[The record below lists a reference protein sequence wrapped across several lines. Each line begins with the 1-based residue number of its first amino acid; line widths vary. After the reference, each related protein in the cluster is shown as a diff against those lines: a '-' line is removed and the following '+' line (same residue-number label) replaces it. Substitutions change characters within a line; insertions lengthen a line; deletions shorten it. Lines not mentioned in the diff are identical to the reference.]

1 MKPDQ
6 KKEQQK
12 KNGLQEGIARAI
24 SQACVY
30 SIESQKTVK
39 QLHRSLPV
47 FTQKQLLH
55 RWVSG
60 TTTSCLT
67 AGIVFSIYFSIYNN
81 LEKYPF
87 AGCVSSFVT
96 SFIKLPIGNSMR
108 IMHTGA
114 SNNILTAGKKLYI
127 KNGIGGLYNGYGLC
141 LIEDIIDIDL
151 RVRLYKSMTEAT
163 HSSSSPSSHGNILSL
178 AYGSIA
184 GAISTGI
191 TNPFDTIRSHMCF
204 HNASN
209 ISNMNVHPLTI
220 TKKIFKEKGIGGF
233 YTGAGL
239 RISSNAI
246 KHGLFFLILNSLS

>member
-1 MKPDQ
+1 MKPEQ
-6 KKEQQK
+6 KKELEKQK
-12 KNGLQEGIARAI
+12 KTGLHEGLARAI

-60 TTTSCLT
+60 TTTSCIT

-108 IMHTGA
+108 IMHSGA
-114 SNNILTAGKKLYI
+114 SNNILAAGKKLYK
-127 KNGIGGLYNGYGLC
+127 KNGIAGLYNGYGLC

-151 RVRLYKSMTEAT
+151 RVRLYKGMTEAT
-163 HSSSSPSSHGNILSL
+163 HSSSSSSSSQGNILSL

-209 ISNMNVHPLTI
+209 MNVHPLTI
-220 TKKIFKEKGIGGF
+220 TKKIFKQKGIGGF

>member
-1 MKPDQ
+1 MTPEQ
-6 KKEQQK
+6 KKGQQK
-12 KNGLQEGIARAI
+12 KNGLQEGLARAI

-47 FTQKQLLH
+47 FTQKQLVH
-55 RWVSG
+55 RWLSG

-108 IMHTGA
+108 IMHSGA
-114 SNNILTAGKKLYI
+114 SNNILAAGKKLYK
-127 KNGIGGLYNGYGLC
+127 KNGIAGLYNGYGLC

-151 RVRLYKSMTEAT
+151 RVRLYKGMTEVT
-163 HSSSSPSSHGNILSL
+163 YSSSSPSSQGNILSL

-209 ISNMNVHPLTI
+209 MNVHPLTI
-220 TKKIFKEKGIGGF
+220 TKKIFKQKGIGGF
-233 YTGAGL
+233 YTGADL